1 MENELGVGFS
11 LRFRNKT
18 DIPRRVWKG
27 SSLMVEGASIA
38 PRLQRKSEIAQLYG
52 FSPQGSGLQRTRNTQ
67 TLRLADLLARL

>member
-1 MENELGVGFS
+1 
-11 LRFRNKT
+11 
-18 DIPRRVWKG
+18 
-27 SSLMVEGASIA
+27 MVEGASIA